1 MVKLTERAKRLL
13 ADIDAHCG
21 GELDERA
28 ICART
33 GLSHG
38 YFSGA
43 RRELVEAG
51 CIEVRRVGRKP
62 SYIVLQHAD
71 ASDVTTEAGGVAEAD
86 AAGSIDAPAASP
98 PAPAAAVLPRPLG
111 ERRRAQRDT
120 ACMSGAA
127 RPSDVMASGHV
138 SSLPRVVGDFT
149 DLEDWQDA
157 LTDALGTVYISEALT
172 GGGTYTV
179 YACEHDEEDTYCLQ
193 FDECGLHVE

>member
-13 ADIDAHCG
+13 ADIDAHGG
-21 GELDERA
+21 GELDEQA

-38 YFSGA
+38 YFSTA
-43 RRELVEAG
+43 RRELVDAG
-51 CIEVRRVGRKP
+51 CLEVRRVGRKP
-62 SYIVLQHAD
+62 SYVVLLPAD
-71 ASDVTTEAGGVAEAD
+71 KAGGAAEAG
-86 AAGSIDAPAASP
+86 AAGSVDAPAASP

-111 ERRRAQRDT
+111 ERRRARRDA
-120 ACMSGAA
+120 ACVSGAA
-127 RPSDVMASGHV
+127 RPLDIMASGHV
-138 SSLPRVVGDFT
+138 SSLPRVVGDFC
-149 DLEDWQDA
+149 DIDDWQIA

-179 YACEHDEEDTYCLQ
+179 YACEYDAEDTYHLQ

>member
-1 MVKLTERAKRLL
+1 MVKLTERAKHLL
-13 ADIDAHCG
+13 ADIDAHGG

-43 RRELVEAG
+43 RSELVEAG
-51 CIEVRRVGRKP
+51 CLEVRRVGRKP
-62 SYIVLQHAD
+62 SYVVLQHAD
-71 ASDVTTEAGGVAEAD
+71 ASDGTTEAGT
-86 AAGSIDAPAASP
+86 AAGVDSPAAP
-98 PAPAAAVLPRPLG
+98 LPRPLG

-138 SSLPRVVGDFT
+138 SSLPRVVGDFC
-149 DLEDWQDA
+149 DLDDWQNA

-179 YACEHDEEDTYCLQ
+179 YACEHDAEDTYRLQ
-193 FDECGLHVE
+193 FDECGVQGE

>member
-13 ADIDAHCG
+13 ADIDAQGG

-38 YFSGA
+38 YFSAA
-43 RRELVEAG
+43 RRELVDAG
-51 CIEVRRVGRKP
+51 CLEVRRVGRRP
-62 SYIVLQHAD
+62 SYVVLQHAD
-71 ASDVTTEAGGVAEAD
+71 ASERTKEVGT
-86 AAGSIDAPAASP
+86 AARVGSPAA
-98 PAPAAAVLPRPLG
+98 LPRPLG
-111 ERRRAQRDT
+111 ERRRAQRDK

-127 RPSDVMASGHV
+127 RPSDVMASAHI
-138 SSLPRVVGDFT
+138 SSLPRVVGDFC

-179 YACEHDEEDTYCLQ
+179 YACEHDEEDTYRLQ

>member
-1 MVKLTERAKRLL
+1 MVKLTERAKQLL
-13 ADIDAHCG
+13 ADIDAHGG

-43 RRELVEAG
+43 RRELVDAG
-51 CIEVRRVGRKP
+51 CLEVRRVGRKP
-62 SYIVLQHAD
+62 SYVVLQHTD
-71 ASDVTTEAGGVAEAD
+71 ASCGTTEAGT
-86 AAGSIDAPAASP
+86 AARVDSHAAPLP
-98 PAPAAAVLPRPLG
+98 RPLPRPLG
-111 ERRRAQRDT
+111 ERRRARRDT

-127 RPSDVMASGHV
+127 RPSDVMAEVHV
-138 SSLPRVVGDFT
+138 SSLPRVVGDFC
-149 DLEDWQDA
+149 DLDDWQDA

-179 YACEHDEEDTYCLQ
+179 YACEQDAEDTYRLQ

>member
-13 ADIDAHCG
+13 ADIDAHGG

-28 ICART
+28 ICTRT

-51 CIEVRRVGRKP
+51 CREGRRVGRKP
-62 SYIVLQHAD
+62 SYVVLQHAD
-71 ASDVTTEAGGVAEAD
+71 ASDGTTEAGT
-86 AAGSIDAPAASP
+86 AAGVDSPAAP
-98 PAPAAAVLPRPLG
+98 LPRPLG

-138 SSLPRVVGDFT
+138 SSLPRVVGDFC
-149 DLEDWQDA
+149 DLEDWQNA

-179 YACEHDEEDTYCLQ
+179 YACEHDAEDTYRLQ

>member
-13 ADIDAHCG
+13 ADIDAHGG

-43 RRELVEAG
+43 RRELVDAG

-62 SYIVLQHAD
+62 SYVVLQHAD
-71 ASDVTTEAGGVAEAD
+71 ASGGTTEAGT
-86 AAGSIDAPAASP
+86 AAGVESPAAP
-98 PAPAAAVLPRPLG
+98 LPRPLG

-127 RPSDVMASGHV
+127 RPSDVMAAGHV
-138 SSLPRVVGDFT
+138 SSLPRVVGDFC

-179 YACEHDEEDTYCLQ
+179 YVCEQDVEDTYRLR

>member
-13 ADIDAHCG
+13 ADIDAHGG

-28 ICART
+28 ICTRT

-43 RRELVEAG
+43 RRELVDAG
-51 CIEVRRVGRKP
+51 CLEVRRVGRRP
-62 SYIVLQHAD
+62 SYTVLLSAD
-71 ASDVTTEAGGVAEAD
+71 TAGGSAETD
-86 AAGSIDAPAASP
+86 AAGSVDAPAASP

-111 ERRRAQRDT
+111 ERRQARRDT
-120 ACMSGAA
+120 ACVSGAA

-138 SSLPRVVGDFT
+138 SSLPRVVGDFC
-149 DLEDWQDA
+149 DLDDWQDA

-172 GGGTYTV
+172 GGGMYTV
-179 YACEHDEEDTYCLQ
+179 YACEHDAEDTYCLQ

>member
-1 MVKLTERAKRLL
+1 MVELTERAKRLL
-13 ADIDAHCG
+13 ADIDAHGG

-38 YFSGA
+38 YFSTA

-51 CIEVRRVGRKP
+51 CLEVRRVGRKP
-62 SYIVLQHAD
+62 SYVVLQHAD
-71 ASDVTTEAGGVAEAD
+71 ASDGTTEAGT
-86 AAGSIDAPAASP
+86 
-98 PAPAAAVLPRPLG
+98 AAVVDSPAVPLPRPLG

-138 SSLPRVVGDFT
+138 SSLPRVVGDFF
-149 DLEDWQDA
+149 DLDDWQNA

-172 GGGTYTV
+172 GSGTYTV
-179 YACEHDEEDTYCLQ
+179 YACEHDTEDTYRLQ

>member
-13 ADIDAHCG
+13 ADIDAHG
-21 GELDERA
+21 GGALDERA

-51 CIEVRRVGRKP
+51 CLEVRRVGRKP
-62 SYIVLQHAD
+62 SYVVLQHAD
-71 ASDVTTEAGGVAEAD
+71 ASDGTTEAGT
-86 AAGSIDAPAASP
+86 AAGVDSPAAP
-98 PAPAAAVLPRPLG
+98 LPRPLG

-138 SSLPRVVGDFT
+138 SSLPRVVGDFC
-149 DLEDWQDA
+149 DLEDWQNA

-179 YACEHDEEDTYCLQ
+179 YACEHDAEDTYRLQ
-193 FDECGLHVE
+193 FDEFGLHVE

>member
-13 ADIDAHCG
+13 ADIDAHG
-21 GELDERA
+21 GGALDERA
-28 ICART
+28 ICTRT

-51 CIEVRRVGRKP
+51 CLEVRRVGRKP
-62 SYIVLQHAD
+62 SYVVLLPAD
-71 ASDVTTEAGGVAEAD
+71 KAGGAAESC
-86 AAGSIDAPAASP
+86 AAGSVDAPAASP
-98 PAPAAAVLPRPLG
+98 PAPAATVLPRPLG

-138 SSLPRVVGDFT
+138 SSLPRVVGDFC
-149 DLEDWQDA
+149 DLDDWQNA

-179 YACEHDEEDTYCLQ
+179 YACEHDAEDTYSLQ

>member
-1 MVKLTERAKRLL
+1 MVKLTERAKHLL
-13 ADIDAHCG
+13 ADIDAHGG

-43 RRELVEAG
+43 RSELVEAG
-51 CIEVRRVGRKP
+51 CLEVRRVGRKP
-62 SYIVLQHAD
+62 SYVVLQHAD
-71 ASDVTTEAGGVAEAD
+71 ASDGTTEAGT
-86 AAGSIDAPAASP
+86 AAGVDSPAAP
-98 PAPAAAVLPRPLG
+98 LPRPLG

-138 SSLPRVVGDFT
+138 SSLPRVVGDFC
-149 DLEDWQDA
+149 DLDDWQNA

-179 YACEHDEEDTYCLQ
+179 YACEHDAEDTYRLQ
-193 FDECGLHVE
+193 FDECVLHVE

>member
-13 ADIDAHCG
+13 ADIDAHGG

-28 ICART
+28 ICTRT

-51 CIEVRRVGRKP
+51 CLEVRRVGRKP
-62 SYIVLQHAD
+62 SYVVLQHAD
-71 ASDVTTEAGGVAEAD
+71 ASDGTTEAGT
-86 AAGSIDAPAASP
+86 AAGVDSPAA
-98 PAPAAAVLPRPLG
+98 LPRPLG

-138 SSLPRVVGDFT
+138 SSLPRVVGDFC
-149 DLEDWQDA
+149 DLEDWQNA
-157 LTDALGTVYISEALT
+157 LTDELGTVYISEALT

-179 YACEHDEEDTYCLQ
+179 YACEHDAEDTYRLQ

>member
-1 MVKLTERAKRLL
+1 MVKLTDRAKRLL
-13 ADIDAHCG
+13 ADIDAHGG

-43 RRELVEAG
+43 RRELVDAG
-51 CIEVRRVGRKP
+51 YLEVRRVGRKP
-62 SYIVLQHAD
+62 SYVVLQHAD
-71 ASDVTTEAGGVAEAD
+71 VSDVTMDAGT
-86 AAGSIDAPAASP
+86 
-98 PAPAAAVLPRPLG
+98 AAVVDSNAAPLPRPLG
-111 ERRRAQRDT
+111 ERRRAQRDA

-138 SSLPRVVGDFT
+138 SSLPRVVGDFC
-149 DLEDWQDA
+149 DLDDWQNA

-179 YACEHDEEDTYCLQ
+179 YALEHDAEDTYSLQ

>member
-13 ADIDAHCG
+13 ADIDAHGG
-21 GELDERA
+21 GELSELA

-38 YFSGA
+38 YFSAA
-43 RRELVEAG
+43 RRELVDAG
-51 CIEVRRVGRKP
+51 CLEVRRVGRRP
-62 SYIVLQHAD
+62 SYVVLQHAD
-71 ASDVTTEAGGVAEAD
+71 ASDRTTEVEHAD
-86 AAGSIDAPAASP
+86 APDRTTEVGTAAGVGSPAAP
-98 PAPAAAVLPRPLG
+98 LPRPLG

-127 RPSDVMASGHV
+127 RPSDVMASAHI
-138 SSLPRVVGDFT
+138 SSLPRVVGDFI

-157 LTDALGTVYISEALT
+157 LTDALGTVYILEALT
-172 GGGTYTV
+172 GGGIYTV
-179 YACEHDEEDTYCLQ
+179 YACEHNEEDTYRLQ

>member
-13 ADIDAHCG
+13 ADIDAHG
-21 GELDERA
+21 GGALDERA
-28 ICART
+28 ICTRT

-51 CIEVRRVGRKP
+51 CLEVRRVGRKP
-62 SYIVLQHAD
+62 SYVVLQHAD
-71 ASDVTTEAGGVAEAD
+71 ASDGTTEAGT
-86 AAGSIDAPAASP
+86 AAGVDSPAAP
-98 PAPAAAVLPRPLG
+98 LPRPLG

-138 SSLPRVVGDFT
+138 SSLPRVVGDFC
-149 DLEDWQDA
+149 DLEDWQNA
-157 LTDALGTVYISEALT
+157 LTDALGTVYISEALP

-179 YACEHDEEDTYCLQ
+179 YACEHDAEDTYRLQ

>member
-13 ADIDAHCG
+13 ADIDAHGG
-21 GELDERA
+21 GELSELA

-38 YFSGA
+38 YFSAA
-43 RRELVEAG
+43 RRELVDAG
-51 CIEVRRVGRKP
+51 CLEVRRVGRKP
-62 SYIVLQHAD
+62 SYLVLQHAD
-71 ASDVTTEAGGVAEAD
+71 ASDRTTEVGT
-86 AAGSIDAPAASP
+86 AAGVGSP
-98 PAPAAAVLPRPLG
+98 AVLPRPLG

-127 RPSDVMASGHV
+127 RPSDVMASAHI
-138 SSLPRVVGDFT
+138 SSLPRVVGDFI

-157 LTDALGTVYISEALT
+157 LTDALGTVYISETLT

-179 YACEHDEEDTYCLQ
+179 YVCEHDEEDTYHLQ

>member
-13 ADIDAHCG
+13 ADIDAHGG

-38 YFSGA
+38 YFSTA
-43 RRELVEAG
+43 RRELVDAG
-51 CIEVRRVGRKP
+51 CLEVRRVGRKP
-62 SYIVLQHAD
+62 SYVVLQHAD
-71 ASDVTTEAGGVAEAD
+71 ASGGATEAGT
-86 AAGSIDAPAASP
+86 AAGVDSLAAP
-98 PAPAAAVLPRPLG
+98 LPRPLG

-138 SSLPRVVGDFT
+138 SSLPRVVGDFC
-149 DLEDWQDA
+149 DLEDWQNA

-179 YACEHDEEDTYCLQ
+179 YACEHDAEDTYRLQ

>member
-13 ADIDAHCG
+13 ADIDAHG
-21 GELDERA
+21 GGALDERA
-28 ICART
+28 ICTRT

-51 CIEVRRVGRKP
+51 CLEVRRVGRKP
-62 SYIVLQHAD
+62 SYVVLQHAD
-71 ASDVTTEAGGVAEAD
+71 ASDGTTEAGT
-86 AAGSIDAPAASP
+86 AAGVDSPAAP
-98 PAPAAAVLPRPLG
+98 LPRPLG

-138 SSLPRVVGDFT
+138 SSLPRVVGDFC
-149 DLEDWQDA
+149 DLEDWQNA

-179 YACEHDEEDTYCLQ
+179 YACEHDAEDTYHLQ